1 MKTTKK
7 ILFFIMA
14 IVCSSCSE
22 KSQPEA
28 YVLNQMN
35 IPILL
40 YSDTDSLMVLPLN
53 HSFLADIIIEGKQV
67 VGFSNC
73 KLGLDMSVKQMKIYD
88 TTYCLPEQY
97 ISFLKNWDNYE
108 LCLQTE
114 NSTPP
119 YKKHTMMI
127 YEYYLTAELVDEIIN
142 AAEE

>member
-7 ILFFIMA
+7 ILIFIMA
-14 IVCSSCSE
+14 IACSSCSE

-28 YVLNQMN
+28 YVLNQMD
-35 IPILL
+35 IPIIL

-53 HSFLADIIIEGKQV
+53 HSFLADIIVEGKQV
-67 VGFSNC
+67 VGFANC
-73 KLGLDMSVKQMKIYD
+73 KLGLDMSVKQMKIND
-88 TTYCLPEQY
+88 TTYCLPEKY
-97 ISFLKNWDNYE
+97 IPFLKNWDNYE

-114 NSTPP
+114 TSNPP

-127 YEYYLTAELVDEIIN
+127 YEYYLTAEWVDEIIN